1 MLDLRPDTW
10 PARHVESTCPKKQQ
24 IPSRQCR
31 GQSRPRLELFPG
43 NDDNVVKI
51 FFVRRQTLK
60 NLRPIYILLPDQYLP
75 STMVI
80 TTRTIEI
87 SGVLFF
93 LDYYIKYY
101 FEDEKL
107 IEEVVDH

>member
-1 MLDLRPDTW
+1 MLDLRSDTW

-51 FFVRRQTLK
+51 FLVRRQTLK
-60 NLRPIYILLPDQYLP
+60 NLWPVSILLGMPPFQKNAVFLNIVQKAFGPPPLLFEHLSYFAG
-75 STMVI
+75 
-80 TTRTIEI
+80 
-87 SGVLFF
+87 GVFRHNF
-93 LDYYIKYY
+93 
-101 FEDEKL
+101 
-107 IEEVVDH
+107 